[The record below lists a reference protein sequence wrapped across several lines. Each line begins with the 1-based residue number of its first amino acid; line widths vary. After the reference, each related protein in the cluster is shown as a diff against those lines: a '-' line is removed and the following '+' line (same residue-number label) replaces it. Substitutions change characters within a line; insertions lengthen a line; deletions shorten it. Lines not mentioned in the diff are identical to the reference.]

1 VLLSRFKALAVD
13 GSETA
18 AAKPR
23 ARTKRNAEA
32 WTAAQRGP
40 TSRSLRTAPGAA

>member
-18 AAKPR
+18 AVGAMRKDGAKR
-23 ARTKRNAEA
+23 RGVDRSAARTGKPLLAHSA
-32 WTAAQRGP
+32 DRG
-40 TSRSLRTAPGAA
+40 

>member
-18 AAKPR
+18 V
-23 ARTKRNAEA
+23 
-32 WTAAQRGP
+32 
-40 TSRSLRTAPGAA
+40 PGAARKDEAKRRGVDRSEARTGKPLIARGAGRG